1 MKLSLF
7 KKINIFL
14 KVNENTID
22 SYFNPHDPAPI
33 YKRQLSH
40 EFEQY
45 IMNYSITIKRYSNV
59 TYKLILEN
67 KSDKPYSDP
76 LIHAIR
82 RHFSLKKSI
91 AEAEFRKYKRRSYQL
106 LVISFTVV
114 VLCLGVLPAFVP
126 QEHGIL
132 GVLKE
137 ALHVLSWVMMWK
149 PIEKLIFYW
158 NPHKKEISILDKL
171 TNAEVHIIDNV
182 KILSVE
188 NAA

>member
-1 MKLSLF
+1 MQVALF

-14 KVNENTID
+14 KVNEQTID
-22 SYFNPHDPAPI
+22 SYFNAHDPAPI

-59 TYKLILEN
+59 KYRLILEN
-67 KSDKPYSDP
+67 KSDRNYVDP

-82 RHFSLKKSI
+82 RHFSLKKTI

-106 LVISFTVV
+106 LVISFFVV
-114 VLCLGVLPAFVP
+114 VLCLGILPALVP
-126 QEHGIL
+126 QEKGIL

-171 TNAEVHIIDNV
+171 TNAEVVVVDNV
-182 KILSVE
+182 KTLTVE